1 MSSAVSVL
9 ASTQNQFA
17 SNSGGVTPPQLVV
30 SPINST
36 QIVSSETKEY
46 TILPGQS
53 GTIFTIPALTT
64 QGNVTVNITLPLPAT
79 VPGFNCKFVLTAA
92 KVGTQVI
99 NIIAASNTAFHP
111 ISLRNANAFT
121 ASAVCRGVSFL
132 TAVASAAGSSV
143 EVSSDGFR
151 YSCSAR
157 STAADGVGGLAD
169 LP

>member
-9 ASTQNQFA
+9 ASIQNQFA

-36 QIVSSETKEY
+36 QIVSSDTVAY

-53 GTIFTIPALTT
+53 GSIFTIPALTT
-64 QGNVTVNITLPLPAT
+64 QGNVTVNITIPLPAAN
-79 VPGFNCKFVLTAA
+79 PGFNCKFVLTAA

-132 TAVASAAGSSV
+132 TGVASGAGSSV

-157 STAADGVGGLAD
+157 STLANGVDGLAD
-169 LP
+169 I

>member
-1 MSSAVSVL
+1 MSSVTVL

-17 SNSGGVTPPQLVV
+17 SNSGGMTPPQLVV
-30 SPINST
+30 SPVNST

-53 GTIFTIPALTT
+53 GSIFAIPALTT
-64 QGNVTVNITLPLPAT
+64 QGNVTVNITLPLPAAN
-79 VPGFNCKFVLTAA
+79 PGFNCKFVLTAA

-111 ISLRNANAFT
+111 ASLRNANTLT
-121 ASAVCRGVSFL
+121 ASVVCRGVSFL
-132 TAVASAAGSSV
+132 TAVAAGAGSSV

-157 STAADGVGGLAD
+157 STEANGVGGLAD
-169 LP
+169 L

>member
-1 MSSAVSVL
+1 MSSVTVL

-17 SNSGGVTPPQLVV
+17 SNSGGMTPPQLVV
-30 SPINST
+30 SPVNST
-36 QIVSSETKEY
+36 QITSSATLAY

-53 GTIFTIPALTT
+53 GSIITIPVLTT
-64 QGNVTVNITLPLPAT
+64 QAGGTVVITLPDPAT
-79 VPGFNCKFVLTAA
+79 NPGFNCKFVLTGA
-92 KVGTQVI
+92 KHGTQII

-111 ISLRNANAFT
+111 ISLRNANAWT

-132 TAVASAAGSSV
+132 TAVAAGAGSSV

-157 STAADGVGGLAD
+157 STLADGVGGLAD
-169 LP
+169 LV

>member
-17 SNSGGVTPPQLVV
+17 SNSGGMTPPQLVV
-30 SPINST
+30 APVNST
-36 QIVSSETKEY
+36 QITSSETKEY

-53 GTIFTIPALTT
+53 GQIIQIPALTT
-64 QGNVTVNITLPLPAT
+64 QGNVTVNISLPLPAT
-79 VPGFNCKFVLTAA
+79 NPGFNCKFVLTAA
-92 KVGTQVI
+92 KVGTQII

-111 ISLRNANAFT
+111 ISLRNADTWT

-132 TAVASAAGSSV
+132 TAVAAGIGSSV

-157 STAADGVGGLAD
+157 STLAAGVDGLAD
-169 LP
+169 L

>member
-30 SPINST
+30 SPVNST

-53 GTIFTIPALTT
+53 GSIFAIPALTT
-64 QGNVTVNITLPLPAT
+64 QGANTVNITLPLPAT

-92 KVGTQVI
+92 KVANQVI

-111 ISLRNANAFT
+111 ISLRNANTFT
-121 ASAVCRGVSFL
+121 ASAICRGVSFL
-132 TAVASAAGSSV
+132 TAVASGAGSSV

-157 STAADGVGGLAD
+157 STLADGVGGLAD
-169 LP
+169 A